1 MSNGGASTPRRRGR
15 RPGKS
20 ATRDAILAS
29 AREEFAGQGY
39 DRARIRAVAARAG
52 VDPALVHHFFG
63 TKDALFAAAMELPV
77 NPGAII
83 APVLAE
89 GLDGA
94 GERIARRVLEVW
106 GDAATRQPLLAMVH
120 SASSRPEVADAL
132 RSFIE
137 HEVRDRI
144 AAALGGPDAPLRATL
159 AGSQV
164 VGLVMARHVLRVEP
178 LASAEPERLVAAV
191 GPTLQRY
198 LTADL

>member
-1 MSNGGASTPRRRGR
+1 MSEDAATTSRRRGR

-20 ATRDAILAS
+20 ATRGAILDA
-29 AREEFAGQGY
+29 AREEFAAQGY
-39 DRARIRAVAARAG
+39 DRARIRAIAARAG

-89 GLDGA
+89 GLEGA
-94 GERIARRVLEVW
+94 GERIVRRVLEVW
-106 GDAATRQPLLAMVH
+106 GDAAARQPLLAMVH
-120 SASSRPEVADAL
+120 SVSSRPEVAETL
-132 RSFIE
+132 RRFIE

-144 AAALGGPDAPLRATL
+144 AAVLAAPDAPLRATL

-164 VGLVMARHVLRVEP
+164 VGLVVARYVLRVEP
-178 LASAEPERLVAAV
+178 LASADPERLVAAV
-191 GPTLQRY
+191 GPALQRY
-198 LTADL
+198 LTGDL